1 MRKLTQATES
11 KCGVAPVTALLTLL
25 VLSTVT
31 TVVVF
36 PFQTGVSNNL
46 LTQRPPVTR
55 VPRKRPVRPAPI
67 FNYGLFATGTGCGV
81 IGLSSLSPQGIV
93 DSWDSSKGTYALT
106 KTTTGGDIGANGGAN
121 LSGSFNVYGSL
132 STPLAD
138 QDTHACSDAAPN
150 ALNDTSTGDF
160 QGGKIKLAESPT
172 FDNPPTITDPVPT
185 TSYTVSMATCGTTI
199 PTCHRVGTV
208 YTLDPGSYGNLTL
221 FGASNRF

>member
-67 FNYGLFATGTGCGV
+67 FNYGLFATATGCGV

-93 DSWDSSKGTYALT
+93 DSWDSRLGTYEDTRQL
-106 KTTTGGDIGANGGAN
+106 TGGDIGANGN
-121 LSGSFNVYGSL
+121 MNMSGSFNVYGSL
-132 STPLAD
+132 SAPMPD
-138 QDTHACSDAAPN
+138 QGTHACSDSNPN
-150 ALNDTSTGDF
+150 ALNDTSTGGV
-160 QGGKIKLAESPT
+160 QEGLIKLPDPIEFYDPPSIEPA
-172 FDNPPTITDPVPT
+172 PPTTNQAVSSASCASIRSSVSLCRMT
-185 TSYTVSMATCGTTI
+185 T
-199 PTCHRVGTV
+199 
-208 YTLDPGSYGNLTL
+208 LT
-221 FGASNRF
+221 